1 MTRYTLDT
9 TVLIDYLAGRPA
21 TVELVQSLDNEGHDL
36 GVCCINVTELYSG
49 VPERKRLVAAEFVD
63 SLDYYDVIPDIA
75 KLAGTYR
82 FDFAR
87 KGITLS
93 TSDCIIAAVAVA
105 NEATLITANVRDYP
119 MPEIRILEQ
128 PR

>member
-1 MTRYTLDT
+1 LT
-9 TVLIDYLAGRPA
+9 IWQA
-21 TVELVQSLDNEGHDL
+21 VQPQLNWCNHWDNEGHDL

-63 SLDYYDVIPDIA
+63 SLDYYDVTPDIA
-75 KLAGTYR
+75 KLAGAYR

-93 TSDCIIAAVAVA
+93 QQAIA
-105 NEATLITANVRDYP
+105 
-119 MPEIRILEQ
+119 
-128 PR
+128 